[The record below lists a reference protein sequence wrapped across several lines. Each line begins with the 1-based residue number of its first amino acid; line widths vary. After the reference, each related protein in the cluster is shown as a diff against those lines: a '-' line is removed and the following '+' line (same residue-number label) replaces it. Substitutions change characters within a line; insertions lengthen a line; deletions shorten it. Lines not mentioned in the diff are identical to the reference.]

1 MRHEERYRKDSRFH
15 LWYVISDRISEC
27 VARFSQSSKT
37 GLRTWK
43 RWSLVLLSVMT
54 FSCTTTVASN
64 HDNAV
69 TNAEQGNLTQLVITE
84 PTHGIGYLPLYAGIH
99 KGFFVEEGLEV
110 EVATLQGGGAH
121 TTAVLTGEAWAFI
134 GGPEHNA
141 FAKAKGAELRA
152 IANVVDRGNVYLVAR
167 NDLNITPDAAQQN
180 LGSLLRDKRI
190 AVGFYGGTPN
200 SILRYILSQE
210 GLNPQT
216 DVILIEGD
224 TPAGLA
230 AVKTKQA
237 DFAITSEPILTQGIR
252 QGIWSEPIYNIP
264 KELGPY
270 AYSTINI
277 RQESIEQEP
286 EIVAGF
292 TKALHRS
299 IRFVYDNPE
308 EAAKIAAKEFPTMA
322 QTDLK
327 ATLDRAFADQLWSP
341 DGMIRPEAW
350 QTGHAVVR
358 SADILKQDIGY
369 DEIID
374 MQFVQAVTAEK
385 ST

>member
-1 MRHEERYRKDSRFH
+1 MRHEEWYKEYSHFH
-15 LWYVISDRISEC
+15 FCQVISDRVSQ
-27 VARFSQSSKT
+27 FLQTFNQSSRRCS
-37 GLRTWK
+37 RTWK
-43 RWSLVLLSVMT
+43 RWLLVLLSIMA
-54 FSCTTTVASN
+54 FSCTTTVSSN
-64 HDNAV
+64 SDSAG
-69 TNAEQGNLTQLVITE
+69 TSAEQGMTQLVIAE

-99 KGFFVEEGLEV
+99 NGFFAEEGLEV

-121 TTAVLTGEAWAFI
+121 TNAVLTGEAWAFI

-152 IANVVDRGNVYLVAR
+152 IVNVVNRGNVYLVAR
-167 NDLNITPDAAQQN
+167 SDLNITPESAQQN
-180 LGSLLRDKRI
+180 LGGLLEGKRI

-216 DVILIEGD
+216 DVVLIEGD

-252 QGIWSEPIYNIP
+252 QSIWSEPIYNTP
-264 KELGPY
+264 QELGPY

-286 EIVAGF
+286 EIVSGF

-299 IRFVYDNPE
+299 IQFVYDNPE
-308 EAAKIAAKEFPTMA
+308 DAAKIAAKEFPTMS
-322 QTDLK
+322 QEDLK
-327 ATLDRAFADQLWSP
+327 ATLDRAFADQLWSS

-374 MQFVQAVTAEK
+374 MQFVQAVTTEK
-385 ST
+385 DA